1 MYRPPYALPRL
12 LQTQARDRYSRR
24 RCGSPSQEPQGLFR
38 SFARRDDEHHDL
50 SDHHRLYPVHLHGL
64 REAGSD
70 LHDGEHP
77 VCGIRGL
84 SLHVA
89 HPPRW
94 RRQPRHTAPLRQAA
108 ADRAVP
114 LAGRGRNGHLRN
126 TPVERL
132 RRNLV
137 LALALGA
144 AVYLILAVFSD
155 FDKLVAA
162 LDSFDYALIPVILG
176 LVALSYIG
184 RFFRWTYYL
193 RVLKVSVPT
202 GINAAIFTSGLSMTI
217 SPGKL
222 GEVLKSVFVRR
233 ATGAPIART
242 APAVVAERAT
252 DGTGMVLWG
261 FLGAFALNLP
271 PWTMLMFLAVA
282 VFGIAILRSK
292 RLSLAAE
299 RILSKLPLVN
309 RLAPHLGDFTGASNE
324 LLATRPLVIGTVI
337 SFLSWGL
344 ECTGVYLCAVG
355 LGVDRPFLLIVF
367 VFATSSLLGVVSM
380 LPGGIG
386 AVEAGLYGQFVAVA
400 NLSTGVAGALT
411 LIIRLAT
418 LWFATL
424 LGICGLIL
432 VQRLLGDAPLEAE
445 EPKGSG

>member
-1 MYRPPYALPRL
+1 L
-12 LQTQARDRYSRR
+12 
-24 RCGSPSQEPQGLFR
+24 
-38 SFARRDDEHHDL
+38 
-50 SDHHRLYPVHLHGL
+50 
-64 REAGSD
+64 
-70 LHDGEHP
+70 
-77 VCGIRGL
+77 
-84 SLHVA
+84 
-89 HPPRW
+89 
-94 RRQPRHTAPLRQAA
+94 
-108 ADRAVP
+108 
-114 LAGRGRNGHLRN
+114 
-126 TPVERL
+126 ERL

-137 LALALGA
+137 LALALGV
-144 AVYLILAVFSD
+144 AVYVILAVFSN
-155 FDKLVAA
+155 FDDLLAA
-162 LDSFDYALIPVILG
+162 LDNFDYALVPAILG
-176 LVALSYIG
+176 LVTLSYVG
-184 RFFRWTYYL
+184 RFFRWVYYL
-193 RVLKVSVPT
+193 KVLKVSVPT
-202 GINAAIFTSGLSMTI
+202 GMNAAIFASGLSMAV

-222 GEVLKSVFVRR
+222 GEVLKSVFIRR
-233 ATGAPIART
+233 TSGAPIART

-252 DGTGMVLWG
+252 DGTGMVIWG
-261 FLGAFALNLP
+261 FLGAFALALP

-282 VFGIAILRSK
+282 AFGIAVLRSK
-292 RLSLAAE
+292 RLSLAVE
-299 RILSKLPLVN
+299 RVMAKLPLLN
-309 RLAPHLGDFTGASNE
+309 RFAPHLSDFHGASNA
-324 LLATRPLVIGTVI
+324 LLAVGPLLIGTVI

-445 EPKGSG
+445 ESKE